1 MPAYPV
7 CRQAGAKHFALYG
20 SVDMEKMV
28 IIQNLR
34 KIFNRNTIDEKIAID
49 GIGIEVNKGEF
60 ITVIGSNGA
69 GKTTLLNLVAGT
81 YFPDEGKIFINDLE
95 VTLLAEYRRAK
106 YLGRIFQNP
115 LMGTASSMTIGEN
128 LSMAELRGRIRGISW
143 GVTKRQRERYREL
156 LKTLE
161 LGLEDRLSDRV
172 SLLSGGQRQCLTLLM
187 ATLSLPKLLL
197 LDEHTASLDPK
208 TAEKVIHLTDRIIR
222 ENELTTI
229 MVTHNM
235 SQAINFGDRMIMLHE
250 GKIQFDIQGEEK
262 KRLTVE
268 EVVKRFGEKLEDET
282 LLCNPVVELDKG
294 LNAIQNKGV
303 DKI

>member
-1 MPAYPV
+1 
-7 CRQAGAKHFALYG
+7 
-20 SVDMEKMV
+20 MEKMV
-28 IIQNLR
+28 VIENLR
-34 KIFNRNTIDEKIAID
+34 KIFNRHTMDEKVAID
-49 GIGIEVNKGEF
+49 GIKLEVQRGEF

-69 GKTTLLNLVAGT
+69 GKTTLLNLIAGT
-81 YFPDEGKIFINDLE
+81 YLPDEGKVFIDGKE
-95 VTLLAEYRRAK
+95 VTLLPEHQRAK

-115 LMGTASSMTIGEN
+115 LMGTASSMTIEEN
-128 LSMAELRGRIRGISW
+128 LSMAELRGKSRGLTW
-143 GVTKRQRERYREL
+143 GVTRRQRGRYKEL
-156 LKTLE
+156 LKILG

-208 TAEKVIHLTDRIIR
+208 TAEKVIDLTDRIVR

-229 MVTHNM
+229 MITHNM

-250 GKIQFDIQGEEK
+250 GKIQFDMKGQEK
-262 KRLTVE
+262 KHLTVE

-282 LLCNPVVELDKG
+282 LLCKPIGD
-294 LNAIQNKGV
+294 
-303 DKI
+303 